1 MLLSASDVLD
11 ARRKHIQM
19 RQDHFLSRYV
29 PKSLQKEAA
38 EALAE
43 IAGDSAKPKRG
54 AKKAKRASKRLAKAT
69 KTKAK
74 AKKADGRGI
83 GPKLRWAAVR
93 YQRGDASEADK
104 ALLAVHGKLEK
115 LNGAAAPVAPVPAPE
130 SPTLL
135 DV

>member
-1 MLLSASDVLD
+1 
-11 ARRKHIQM
+11 M

-29 PKSLQKEAA
+29 PKSLHKEAA

-54 AKKAKRASKRLAKAT
+54 AKKAKRAAKRVAKAA
-69 KTKAK
+69 KTAK
-74 AKKADGRGI
+74 AKKADGRAI

-93 YQRGDASEADK
+93 YARGDATEADK
-104 ALLAVHGKLEK
+104 ALLAAHGKIEK
-115 LNGAAAPVAPVPAPE
+115 LNGAAAPAPATSDVM
-130 SPTLL
+130 L